1 MQDNRVYTYLKIAKI
16 TYITISF
23 SDHCNAIS
31 IDTLPSKTKIGKD
44 SWYFNSS
51 LLCKSDFSSGTK
63 DLLSLP
69 KTQKPTTPQQV
80 AGGNTLNVVLKR
92 ILEHFLK
99 IPPFKKI
106 SRFPDQKPD

>member
-1 MQDNRVYTYLKIAKI
+1 M
-16 TYITISF
+16 ISF

-51 LLCKSDFSSGTK
+51 LLCKSDFSSATK

-80 AGGNTLNVVLKR
+80 AGGN
-92 ILEHFLK
+92 
-99 IPPFKKI
+99 KI

>member
-1 MQDNRVYTYLKIAKI
+1 M
-16 TYITISF
+16 ISF

-51 LLCKSDFSSGTK
+51 LLCKSDFSSATK

-69 KTQKPTTPQQV
+69 KTQKTTTPQQV
-80 AGGNTLNVVLKR
+80 AGGNTLNLVLKR

-99 IPPFKKI
+99 ILPFKKI
-106 SRFPDQKPD
+106 SRFPDQKTD